1 VKLNYL
7 DNRLLLLLKS
17 RICFCGKKHVCTQ
30 LHFFLQ
36 MERQMT
42 HVLYVAHAVHDEDAL
57 CKGSTLCVNIAKSM
71 HKRDMVAIQNVDI
84 LRKKQPLP
92 SWLNGTPM
100 LVDRTTNMIYKG
112 TNAISEMKRLKM
124 ASSEEIEVEIQSQP
138 QVIQTRGEVKRQ
150 PGEVKR
156 QPGEVKRQPE
166 KEEEMGYAHEEDDR
180 PLDVF
185 QMDTEAAMAAE
196 EARSS
201 KVTEEDLQK
210 FMEARERSLPSGNV
224 QGSAASMPP
233 PSSGKE

>member
-1 VKLNYL
+1 
-7 DNRLLLLLKS
+7 
-17 RICFCGKKHVCTQ
+17 
-30 LHFFLQ
+30 
-36 MERQMT
+36 MT

-92 SWLNGTPM
+92 SWLNGTPI

-112 TNAISEMKRLKM
+112 TNAINEMKRLKM

-150 PGEVKR
+150 P
-156 QPGEVKRQPE
+156 E

-180 PLDVF
+180 PVDVF
-185 QMDTEAAMAAE
+185 QMDREAAMAAE

-224 QGSAASMPP
+224 QGSAASMLP

>member
-1 VKLNYL
+1 M
-7 DNRLLLLLKS
+7 
-17 RICFCGKKHVCTQ
+17 CTQ

-92 SWLNGTPM
+92 SWLNGTPI

-112 TNAISEMKRLKM
+112 TNAINEMKRLKM

-150 PGEVKR
+150 P
-156 QPGEVKRQPE
+156 E

-180 PLDVF
+180 PVDVF
-185 QMDTEAAMAAE
+185 QMDREAAMAAE

-224 QGSAASMPP
+224 QGSAASMLP